1 MRFLSAPRRRAGF
14 LVFLLAAASLIWP
27 VPPPAR
33 AAEAGAELVFAV
45 THAETGT
52 TLVTANSDG
61 HKLGDIRV
69 VSLPTLDPSGA
80 AGRLDS
86 ILTTTG
92 VDVPGPGDEQRISHL
107 VFSFT
112 SPDDQIYVAGVATYP
127 AKGSTIKVASSIVRP
142 ILGGSG
148 KYAGASG
155 WCVTEHLPDGSWRHT
170 FHLIANTAGTPKPD

>member
-1 MRFLSAPRRRAGF
+1 MRFLSATRLCPGL
-14 LVFLLAAASLIWP
+14 LVFLLAAASLMGP
-27 VPPPAR
+27 VSPPAR
-33 AAEAGAELVFAV
+33 ATEAGAELVFAV
-45 THAETGT
+45 THAATDT

-61 HKLGDIRV
+61 HKLGDVRV

-80 AGRLDS
+80 GARLDS

-92 VDVPGPGDEQRISHL
+92 VDVPGPGDELRISSL
-107 VFSFT
+107 VFSFA

-127 AKGSTIKVASSIVRP
+127 AKRSTIKVASSIVRP

-148 KYAGASG
+148 KFAGASG

-170 FHLIANTAGTPKPD
+170 FHLIANTAGTPKKD